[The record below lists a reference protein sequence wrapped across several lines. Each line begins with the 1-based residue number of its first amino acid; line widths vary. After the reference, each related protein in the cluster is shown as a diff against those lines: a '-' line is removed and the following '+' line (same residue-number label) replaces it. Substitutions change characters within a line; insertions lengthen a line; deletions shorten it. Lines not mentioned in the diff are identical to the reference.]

1 MAKKVFPSPISFLS
15 QGNER
20 KPDPKPE
27 KPFSLSSAEKKSG
40 QEINAKGNAEK
51 SFAHFY
57 FAIFPFLKE
66 GKKKERP
73 LLPFPFLLF
82 NYFRVSS
89 AGVLTLS

>member
-27 KPFSLSSAEKKSG
+27 KPFCLSSAEKKSG

-51 SFAHFY
+51 KLC
-57 FAIFPFLKE
+57 PFLFRNFSFSKR
-66 GKKKERP
+66 GGKERKATATLP
-73 LLPFPFLLF
+73 L
-82 NYFRVSS
+82 SS
-89 AGVLTLS
+89 F